1 MDVKYNKS
9 KNSIKIWPYLDDT
22 SQAIIPYTVDHLS
35 KNSNMIINLDF
46 SCVKRVNSS
55 GAVIALSKLLTALST
70 KNKHSFKFVM
80 PENNE
85 IEKHFQK
92 IGFFSILS
100 DKIRIEHANL
110 FDTQVINHLPVEH
123 IEYDNLQNIKKI
135 SFPIYHLKYNEHN
148 DRESVELFAD
158 WITDVVVENLPSF
171 KKKNV
176 LLSILKEI
184 AKNSQDHTGNDSYFG
199 IDIVNNLNTNSGEV
213 FFSCSDLGLGITKNV
228 RKHLENESSLNRAKD
243 KFSYTDAYHFAFT
256 LGNTTSKN
264 PRNKGIGMSM
274 IRDGADILKID
285 LSIWDGR
292 SMLFTPKSIS
302 HSELRKNSFDTGN
315 PVGFYYYGRLKY

>member
-1 MDVKYNKS
+1 MDAKYNKT

-35 KNSNMIINLDF
+35 KNSSMIINLDF

-70 KNKHSFKFVM
+70 KKEHSFKLVM
-80 PENNE
+80 PENNN
-85 IEKHFQK
+85 IEKYLQE

-100 DKIRIEHANL
+100 NKIRFEYANL
-110 FDTQVINHLPVEH
+110 FDAFVINHQPIEH
-123 IEYDNLQNIKKI
+123 IDYDNVQNIKKI
-135 SFPIYHLKYNEHN
+135 SLPIFPLKYNEDN
-148 DRESVELFAD
+148 DRESVEIFAD
-158 WITDVVVENLPSF
+158 WITDIVVENLPKF
-171 KKKNV
+171 KKMNV

-199 IDIVNNLNTNSGEV
+199 IDIVNNLSTNSGQ
-213 FFSCSDLGLGITKNV
+213 FIFSCSDLGLGITKNV
-228 RKHLENESSLNRAKD
+228 RKHLENESNLNRAKD

-274 IRDGADILKID
+274 IRDGADILDLD

-292 SMLFTPKSIS
+292 SMLFTPKSVS
-302 HSELRKNSFDTGN
+302 HSELRKNAFDTGN
-315 PVGFYYYGRLKY
+315 SVGFYYYGRLKY